1 MFARAERDELLTDVA
16 EEYWRRMAS
25 EGRPAARR
33 WLWRQALGSA
43 PALFGRRWWR
53 EWSGFE
59 PRAHTYNPGEPAV
72 RNWIA
77 DAHYAARRL
86 RARPSYALL
95 SVLTLALGVGGT
107 AAVYGTTRGL
117 LFNALP
123 YAHEAELGVF
133 WKKTDWT
140 EEEFL
145 YLRGQVPG
153 FREVALYRHGDV
165 TLRDGDAPAR
175 LLPGVSA
182 SAELFD
188 VLGAPPMLGRG
199 FRAGDDADGAEPVAV
214 LSYGLWQEFGGDP
227 SIVGTPLML
236 DGTPHTVV
244 GVMPRGFW
252 FPDPSVRIWTAMALS
267 SSQNWNSTLVGRVS
281 PGQDVRAMTAP
292 LARLTSI
299 LDERFDYPAQWDKT
313 RGAQITPIRDDI
325 IGGIRPALLA
335 TLGAMAL
342 ILLIACANV
351 AALMLGQV
359 DARSAELAVRLALGA
374 NRRRLTQQLFVE
386 TMFIAVGAGVLG
398 TGLAWVSFRMLA
410 RALPLGA
417 WTEGITPDWAVFA
430 SAMGFALAAALLVV
444 LVPTV
449 SLWREDLRGALGSAR
464 TGRVEGRG
472 GRLESVL
479 VVAEV
484 ALAVLVASGA
494 ALLARSV
501 TNLYALDPGVHT
513 EGVSVV
519 DVTMPP
525 DGGLVRR
532 RQVLAELTASLAELP
547 GVRSAGA
554 AQVMPLRG
562 GGYNLPIS
570 IEGKPDLQGQTTEFR
585 VVTPGYLESM
595 GITLLSGRTITE
607 ADNSDTETVV
617 VVNEA
622 LVHEYFAGVDPIGQR
637 VGDGINGRLTRVVGV
652 IANAAERRL
661 TDDAVPVRYVALAQ
675 MAWVDPRWSLVL
687 QAASGADAVG
697 LLDDARR
704 TVEAVAPGVAVR
716 ATTTMSRVLD
726 TAVGPVRQVMSLLS
740 LLTGLALTL
749 GAVGIYG
756 VIAHFA
762 ARRRRDL
769 AIRVAL
775 GLSGSRAVTRVVS
788 HGALLVATGI
798 GLGLIA
804 AAGLAGLLS
813 SFLYGV
819 RAIDPLAFA
828 TAGTALL
835 AVGLVAAFVPALRAG
850 IANPMIVLREQ

>member
-1 MFARAERDELLTDVA
+1 
-16 EEYWRRMAS
+16 
-25 EGRPAARR
+25 
-33 WLWRQALGSA
+33 
-43 PALFGRRWWR
+43 
-53 EWSGFE
+53 
-59 PRAHTYNPGEPAV
+59 
-72 RNWIA
+72 
-77 DAHYAARRL
+77 
-86 RARPSYALL
+86 
-95 SVLTLALGVGGT
+95 
-107 AAVYGTTRGL
+107 
-117 LFNALP
+117 
-123 YAHEAELGVF
+123 
-133 WKKTDWT
+133 
-140 EEEFL
+140 
-145 YLRGQVPG
+145 
-153 FREVALYRHGDV
+153 
-165 TLRDGDAPAR
+165 
-175 LLPGVSA
+175 
-182 SAELFD
+182 
-188 VLGAPPMLGRG
+188 
-199 FRAGDDADGAEPVAV
+199 
-214 LSYGLWQEFGGDP
+214 
-227 SIVGTPLML
+227 
-236 DGTPHTVV
+236 
-244 GVMPRGFW
+244 
-252 FPDPSVRIWTAMALS
+252 
-267 SSQNWNSTLVGRVS
+267 
-281 PGQDVRAMTAP
+281 
-292 LARLTSI
+292 
-299 LDERFDYPAQWDKT
+299 
-313 RGAQITPIRDDI
+313 
-325 IGGIRPALLA
+325 
-335 TLGAMAL
+335 
-342 ILLIACANV
+342 
-351 AALMLGQV
+351 
-359 DARSAELAVRLALGA
+359 
-374 NRRRLTQQLFVE
+374 
-386 TMFIAVGAGVLG
+386 
-398 TGLAWVSFRMLA
+398 
-410 RALPLGA
+410 
-417 WTEGITPDWAVFA
+417 
-430 SAMGFALAAALLVV
+430 
-444 LVPTV
+444 
-449 SLWREDLRGALGSAR
+449 
-464 TGRVEGRG
+464 
-472 GRLESVL
+472 VL

-525 DGGLVRR
+525 DAGLARG
-532 RQVLAELTASLAELP
+532 RQILAELTAGLAELP

-622 LVHEYFAGVDPIGQR
+622 LVQEYFAGVDPIGQR
-637 VGDGINGRLTRVVGV
+637 VGDGINGRLARVVGV

-687 QAASGADAVG
+687 QAASGTDPVG

-775 GLSGSRAVTRVVS
+775 GLSGSRAVTRVVG

-850 IANPMIVLREQ
+850 ITDPMIVLREQ